1 MALTFNEARHRYE
14 LDGKR
19 IPSVTTILGVIN
31 KPGLPYWAAKLV
43 AEEAITHHSHWG
55 ARIDS
60 GEHADSIIRDLKS
73 APWRQRD
80 DAANRGT
87 RIHTVL
93 EAAATGD
100 PTACPTDLMGMA
112 TAAIDLL
119 DRLDLQPTH
128 TEARLYNREH
138 WYAGTADLIA
148 TIGGE
153 TWLLD
158 WKSSRSLHDTHIMQL
173 EAYAHAETILDE
185 EGDERPMPT
194 IDRLGIIHLTDS
206 SATLHD
212 AGTPGGPGW
221 ATFQAANTIH
231 QLQPH
236 LRGLLK

>member
-19 IPSVTTILGVIN
+19 IPSVTTVLGVIN

-55 ARIDS
+55 ARIAS
-60 GEHADSIIRDLKS
+60 GEHSDSIIRDLKRT
-73 APWRQRD
+73 PWRQRD

-119 DRLDLQPTH
+119 DRLDLQPIH
-128 TEARLYNREH
+128 TEARLYSRMY

-148 TIGGE
+148 TIDGE

-158 WKSSRSLHDTHIMQL
+158 WKSSRSLHDTYVAQVD
-173 EAYAHAETILDE
+173 AYAHADTILVE
-185 EGDERPMPT
+185 GGDERPMPQ
-194 IDRLGIIHLTDS
+194 IDRLGIIHLTDD
-206 SATLHD
+206 SATLYD

-221 ATFQAANTIH
+221 ATFLGANTIH
-231 QLQPH
+231 QNIND
-236 LRGLLK
+236 LRGILK